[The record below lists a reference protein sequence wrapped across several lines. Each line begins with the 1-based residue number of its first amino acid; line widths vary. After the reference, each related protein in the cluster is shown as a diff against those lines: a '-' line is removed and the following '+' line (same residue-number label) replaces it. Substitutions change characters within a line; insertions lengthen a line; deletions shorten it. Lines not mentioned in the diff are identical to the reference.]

1 MSKLSYRR
9 RSTVYLSIP
18 MSGRTDAEI
27 RAHADRLTAEL
38 KGMGL
43 IVHDP
48 TLTPDHKSC
57 ETCVDYRKTMMADLK
72 ALRQCDYIVLAMGWN
87 RSLGCMIEITAY
99 LAWKQC
105 AHKRPAVFH
114 ERLNAIEAEDHKYP
128 MIDWHW
134 EGFSN
139 INNLDVVD
147 EVKEKPRMGRK
158 HKVIRDRK

>member
-1 MSKLSYRR
+1 MKRTKYKKVA
-9 RSTVYLSIP
+9 TVYLSIP
-18 MSGRTDAEI
+18 ISGRTDAEI
-27 RAHADRLTAEL
+27 RAQADALTADL
-38 KGMGL
+38 KSMGL
-43 IVHDP
+43 KVYDP
-48 TLTPDHKSC
+48 TLAPGHKGR
-57 ETCVDYRKTMMADLK
+57 EKCVNYRKTMMANLK

-105 AHKRPAVFH
+105 AHKRSVVFH
-114 ERLNAIEAEDHKYP
+114 EHPDAIEAEDHKYP

-147 EVKEKPRMGRK
+147 DVKEKPRMGRK